1 MLNQKMGPK
10 ALAIN
15 SIEELNALRNENEV
29 VVLGL
34 FRNEESNDAKLFDYV
49 AKKID
54 TAQFLISSSDQL
66 FSELKVEA
74 NRSVIFFREVTLF

>member
-1 MLNQKMGPK
+1 MGPK